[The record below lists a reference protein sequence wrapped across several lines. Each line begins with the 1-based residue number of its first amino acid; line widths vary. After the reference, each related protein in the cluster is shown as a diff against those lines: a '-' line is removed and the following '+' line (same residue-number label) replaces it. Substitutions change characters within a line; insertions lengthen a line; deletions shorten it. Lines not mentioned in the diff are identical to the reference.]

1 MSSDVLKGFVALGQK
16 MQADVDAILPPA
28 AADSHATWSVD
39 MHLRVALDEL
49 EHAIRKAE
57 ETGDYEYSVGGMR
70 AAAVALQWLIEVTT

>member
-1 MSSDVLKGFVALGQK
+1 MTRPNVEAFVRLGQQ

-49 EHAIRKAE
+49 EQAISKAGHSFDADAVVGMHATARQLRYLVEIS
-57 ETGDYEYSVGGMR
+57 T
-70 AAAVALQWLIEVTT
+70 